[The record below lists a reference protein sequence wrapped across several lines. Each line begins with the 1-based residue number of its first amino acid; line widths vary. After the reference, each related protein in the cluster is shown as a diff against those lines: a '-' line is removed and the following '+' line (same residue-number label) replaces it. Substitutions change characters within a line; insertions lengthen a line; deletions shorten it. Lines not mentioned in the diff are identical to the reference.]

1 MIALQQ
7 VALQLIG
14 DLPLQAIV
22 LKLAGCISE
31 LELITEMLWCNP
43 GFYNLQYHRFHKLL
57 QLMQPIS
64 CEAA

>member
-22 LKLAGCISE
+22 LKLAGRIS
-31 LELITEMLWCNP
+31 EMLWCNP
-43 GFYNLQYHRFHKLL
+43 GFYNLQQPRFHYLL
-57 QLMQPIS
+57 QLMQPMS